1 MHHTKGTGNPVL
13 SYREHLTD
21 TGAVPH
27 NVLIVDDSPDV
38 RHIVRT
44 FLERDTAF
52 TVCGEAPDGLEA
64 IKKAQELKPDL
75 VLLDLSMPGMNGI
88 ETAMVLRRLLP
99 KIHIVLF
106 SNYTDQLG
114 TTLASAVGIDLVLSK
129 GSLADMAK
137 SLKGLAPRPGIQ
149 PTSPPESAT

>member
-1 MHHTKGTGNPVL
+1 M
-13 SYREHLTD
+13 
-21 TGAVPH
+21 PH

-52 TVCGEAPDGLEA
+52 AVCGEAPDGLEA
-64 IKKAQELKPDL
+64 IKKAQELNPDL

-99 KIHIVLF
+99 KTQIVLF

-137 SLKGLAPRPGIQ
+137 SLKTLTPRKGIQ
-149 PTSPPESAT
+149 PISPAETAS

>member
-1 MHHTKGTGNPVL
+1 MPHTKSTGNPVL
-13 SYREHLTD
+13 FCPKYLTD
-21 TGAVPH
+21 TDPVPH

-38 RHIVRT
+38 RNIVRT
-44 FLERDTAF
+44 FLERDAAF
-52 TVCGEAPDGLEA
+52 AVCGEAPGGLEA
-64 IKKAQELKPDL
+64 IKIAQELKPDV

-99 KIHIVLF
+99 RVHIVLF

-114 TTLASAVGIDLVLSK
+114 TTLASVVGIDLVLSK

-137 SLKGLAPRPGIQ
+137 SLKALPPRSAIPSI
-149 PTSPPESAT
+149 SPPEGAS

>member
-1 MHHTKGTGNPVL
+1 MPHTKGTGNPVL
-13 SYREHLTD
+13 FDPEHLTD
-21 TGAVPH
+21 TYTVPH
-27 NVLIVDDSPDV
+27 NILIVDDSPDV
-38 RHIVRT
+38 RHVVRT
-44 FLERDTAF
+44 FLERDSAF
-52 TVCGEAPDGLEA
+52 AVCGEAPDGLEA

-99 KIHIVLF
+99 KLHIVLF

-137 SLKGLAPRPGIQ
+137 SLKTLTPRKGIQ
-149 PTSPPESAT
+149 PISPPEAAS

>member
-1 MHHTKGTGNPVL
+1 M
-13 SYREHLTD
+13 
-21 TGAVPH
+21 PH
-27 NVLIVDDSPDV
+27 NVLIVDDSADV
-38 RHIVRT
+38 RHVVRA

-52 TVCGEAPDGLEA
+52 AVCGEAPDGLEA

-99 KIHIVLF
+99 KTHIVLF

-129 GSLADMAK
+129 GSLTDMAK
-137 SLKGLAPRPGIQ
+137 SLKSLPPRKWF
-149 PTSPPESAT
+149 PPIKPSETTI

>member
-1 MHHTKGTGNPVL
+1 M
-13 SYREHLTD
+13 
-21 TGAVPH
+21 PH

-44 FLERDTAF
+44 FLERDAAF
-52 TVCGEAPDGLEA
+52 SVCGEAPDGLEA
-64 IKKAQELKPDL
+64 IKQAQELNPDL

-99 KIHIVLF
+99 KVHIVLF

-114 TTLASAVGIDLVLSK
+114 TTLASVVGIDLVLSK

-137 SLKGLAPRPGIQ
+137 SLKSLPPRPGIR
-149 PTSPPESAT
+149 PIRPPETAS

>member
-1 MHHTKGTGNPVL
+1 MSL
-13 SYREHLTD
+13 M
-21 TGAVPH
+21 PH

-38 RHIVRT
+38 RHVVRA
-44 FLERDTAF
+44 FLERDSTF

-75 VLLDLSMPGMNGI
+75 VLLDLSMPVMNGI
-88 ETAMVLRRLLP
+88 ETAVVLRRLLP
-99 KIHIVLF
+99 KTHIVLF

-114 TTLASAVGIDLVLSK
+114 TTLASVVGIDLVLSK

-137 SLKGLAPRPGIQ
+137 SLKSLSPRKSYPASVPSETTI
-149 PTSPPESAT
+149 

>member
-1 MHHTKGTGNPVL
+1 MSDP
-13 SYREHLTD
+13 EHLTD
-21 TGAVPH
+21 TDPVPH

-52 TVCGEAPDGLEA
+52 AVCGEAPDGLEA

-99 KIHIVLF
+99 KVHIVLF

-137 SLKGLAPRPGIQ
+137 SLKTLTPRRGIPPLNAPEAAR
-149 PTSPPESAT
+149 

>member
-1 MHHTKGTGNPVL
+1 MPHTKVTGNPVL
-13 SYREHLTD
+13 SDPEHLTD
-21 TGAVPH
+21 TYPVPH

-44 FLERDTAF
+44 FLERDIAF
-52 TVCGEAPDGLEA
+52 AVCGEAPDGLEA
-64 IKKAQELKPDL
+64 IKKAEELKPDL

-99 KIHIVLF
+99 KVHIVLF

-137 SLKGLAPRPGIQ
+137 SLKSLPPRRG
-149 PTSPPESAT
+149 SPPISPSEAAR